1 MPVNGS
7 RKGYEEDA
15 LVQTLSEDELDF
27 YLHTYNSL
35 VKRSPNLDE
44 YIQSLLATTKSQEAK
59 QQNQDK
65 LANLTKFLEDSANDA
80 RTADT
85 NCIKSNILS
94 WMLEDPDG
102 TPVLSR
108 SDTSKSHRGFNHP
121 ATAELLCPVAYRK
134 AFKRNKNKM
143 IQKFRDGKSRVDI
156 SSAPYFVY
164 DADLYNP
171 DDWFQGLYRNH
182 TLIRTGRAILLG
194 ESKAL
199 TGVANTSAAG
209 KKCNANHNGIL
220 RITPAFI
227 AYVACQVRFALSS
240 VSSWSA
246 QDDFFSYPD
255 WHAQILKHFWSVF
268 GRVSDEQS
276 SDFQDSDLEPI
287 DQQEEMAKTKERRS
301 HEREARKAANAA
313 SNCIK
318 AAEDAVTQ
326 AEFARTVEE
335 ASAAVEAQA
344 MVQDALQEAKRML
357 ATARIHLKQLATDSI
372 RKHVGDAENAVE
384 KIKSLSQT
392 VKELV
397 EKLIEND
404 DPASKDTR
412 YVLPPEHPLL
422 SLIKRNFEND
432 DLNRILGAAPCRP
445 SR

>member
-1 MPVNGS
+1 MP
-7 RKGYEEDA
+7 KGYEEDA

-44 YIQSLLATTKSQEAK
+44 YIQSLLVTTKSQEAK

-102 TPVLSR
+102 HQFSHVQTLQSPTEVLITLPPQS
-108 SDTSKSHRGFNHP
+108 
-121 ATAELLCPVAYRK
+121 
-134 AFKRNKNKM
+134 
-143 IQKFRDGKSRVDI
+143 
-156 SSAPYFVY
+156 YFVRLPTEKLLSGIRTN
-164 DADLYNP
+164 LYNP

-255 WHAQILKHFWSVF
+255 WHAQILKHFGDCDDDWAEETLDWWNKSVF

-287 DQQEEMAKTKERRS
+287 NQQEEMAKTKERRS

-344 MVQDALQEAKRML
+344 MVQDALQETKRML
-357 ATARIHLKQLATDSI
+357 ATTRIHLKQLATDSI

-404 DPASKDTR
+404 DPASKDT
-412 YVLPPEHPLL
+412 
-422 SLIKRNFEND
+422 SL
-432 DLNRILGAAPCRP
+432 
-445 SR
+445 